1 MTKELY
7 EIGITFG
14 SWDLLHPGHI
24 AFLQTCSRDCETLVV
39 GLHVDPRREN
49 KNKAPVVETVYE
61 RWVRL
66 SGLRLKAELDIIP
79 YSSEEDVVNML
90 AMISPDVY
98 FIGGDYKDKLETI
111 TGYDIC
117 MKKDIT
123 IHVVERSHNLST
135 TRLKQEVVYWMKT
148 WTI

>member
-1 MTKELY
+1 MKDF

-24 AFLQTCSRDCETLVV
+24 TFLQTCSLDCETLIV

-49 KNKAPVVETVYE
+49 KNKAPMVETVFE

-66 SGLRLKAELDIIP
+66 NALRLESELEIVP
-79 YSSEEDVVNML
+79 YSLEEDIVNML
-90 AMISPDVY
+90 AMMSPDVY

-111 TGYDIC
+111 TGYDMC
-117 MKKDIT
+117 VKKDIT
-123 IHVVERSHNLST
+123 ISVIERSHNLST
-135 TRLKQEVVYWMKT
+135 TRLKQAVVDWMDWAK
-148 WTI
+148 